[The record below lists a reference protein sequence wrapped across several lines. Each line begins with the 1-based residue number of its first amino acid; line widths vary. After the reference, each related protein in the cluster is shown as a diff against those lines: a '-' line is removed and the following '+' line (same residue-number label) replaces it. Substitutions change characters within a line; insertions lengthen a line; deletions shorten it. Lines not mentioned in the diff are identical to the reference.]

1 MGNTSWTS
9 LALLKLGGPWTW
21 AVTSLWQVLEQHSR
35 ECFLFFETLFHMT
48 SVPCLSQR
56 FSIFLFFWYF
66 PVLIRSP
73 LAPSL
78 TCVSFLIF
86 FLWFLSPLFRDYL
99 GLGCL
104 VLLWALKV
112 SRLQSS
118 KWKALPG
125 SAARNAPMS
134 KRTKK
139 CSVPWGQLETDS
151 NPCQAAC
158 PVIGDHSSALP
169 GQSWKAKLDA
179 I

>member
-1 MGNTSWTS
+1 MCCYITLAGAGAAQQGMLFILWNSFSHDICS
-9 LALLKLGGPWTW
+9 LSFTEVFHFSFFLVLSCPHMVSIGSFPHMCLL
-21 AVTSLWQVLEQHSR
+21 SN
-35 ECFLFFETLFHMT
+35 
-48 SVPCLSQR
+48 
-56 FSIFLFFWYF
+56 
-66 PVLIRSP
+66 
-73 LAPSL
+73 
-78 TCVSFLIF
+78 F

-99 GLGCL
+99 GLGYL

-112 SRLQSS
+112 SSLQSS

-134 KRTKK
+134 KRTMK
-139 CSVPWGQLETDS
+139 CSVLWGQLETDS
-151 NPCQAAC
+151 SPCQAAC